1 VSNTAAIGGTTQ
13 FMERVLLKEPPAT
26 ETFLTRCRR
35 VVTGQTRKYYLKSK
49 KHGVHIQ
56 YCVAGLVK
64 TVILSSGQGGFSPD
78 VIWALGNSLRHH
90 FEPGCLGVP

>member
-1 VSNTAAIGGTTQ
+1 
-13 FMERVLLKEPPAT
+13 MERVLL
-26 ETFLTRCRR
+26 RR
-35 VVTGQTRKYYLKSK
+35 AAGHRNVPYTMPEGSYGSNSQVSK

-56 YCVAGLVK
+56 YCEAGLVK
-64 TVILSSGQGGFSPD
+64 TVILSSGQGGFSLD